1 MNAALFN
8 RMIQH
13 VDRGG
18 KTTTIV
24 GGK

>member
-1 MNAALFN
+1 MNAALF